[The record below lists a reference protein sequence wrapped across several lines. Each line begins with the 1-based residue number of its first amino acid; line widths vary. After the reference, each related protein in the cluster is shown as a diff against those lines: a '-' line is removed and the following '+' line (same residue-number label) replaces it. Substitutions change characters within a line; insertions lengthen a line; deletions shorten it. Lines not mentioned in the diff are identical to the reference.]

1 MECGQFVGKVK
12 PETWWVNPWDFQKFA
27 TKGGAALGAADGIVN
42 FGDSIWR
49 WKPCFFF
56 ENFRGGICFVFFGMT
71 KYGMK
76 KFRLMVWNPPVF
88 YILAR
93 VFTILSSKSPGIR
106 NPSNVRIVQI

>member
-49 WKPCFFF
+49 WKPCFFSKIS
-56 ENFRGGICFVFFGMT
+56 EVEFVLFF
-71 KYGMK
+71 
-76 KFRLMVWNPPVF
+76 WDD
-88 YILAR
+88 
-93 VFTILSSKSPGIR
+93 
-106 NPSNVRIVQI
+106 